1 MVERPIGPIKGKG
14 EPREDSAVQAEG
26 GAPGGETRHAVAASA
41 IEGGTLRASGSTPI
55 GGGATLE
62 GDAHLTAVAR

>member
-41 IEGGTLRASGSTPI
+41 VEGGTLRGSGSTPI
-55 GGGATLE
+55 GGGATVE
-62 GDAHLTAVAR
+62 GDAHPTVVAR